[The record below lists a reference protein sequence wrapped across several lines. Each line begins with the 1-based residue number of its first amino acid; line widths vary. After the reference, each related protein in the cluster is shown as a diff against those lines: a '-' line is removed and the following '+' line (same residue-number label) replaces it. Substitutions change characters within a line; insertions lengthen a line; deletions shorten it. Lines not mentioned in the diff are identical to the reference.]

1 MTSIHDEVK
10 EQVRDHLWNQ
20 VLDQV
25 SDQSWAK
32 VSYQVRSQV
41 YDQVVIKL
49 RQIIFNHFEESPDD
63 AVMYQVWDQFEQQS

>member
-1 MTSIHDEVK
+1 MPSILDDVK
-10 EQVRDHLWNQ
+10 EQVRDDLWNQ

-25 SDQSWAK
+25 SNKSWEQ
-32 VSYQVRSQV
+32 VSKQIRSPV

-63 AVMYQVWDQFEQQS
+63 AVMYQVRNHFKEQP